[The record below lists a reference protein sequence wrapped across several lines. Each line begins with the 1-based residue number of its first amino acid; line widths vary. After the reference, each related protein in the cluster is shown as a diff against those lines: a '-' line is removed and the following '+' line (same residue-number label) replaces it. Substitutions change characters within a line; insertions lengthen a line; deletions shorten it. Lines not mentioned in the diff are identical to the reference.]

1 MSFKDAKTL
10 SMYIKLKEQYV
21 ELCRKQNVDPNNAP
35 IYTWAEAVGVRK
47 NSIIG
52 VPRTKASDV
61 IPIKRS
67 RKRRR
72 RCGDDESGASTN
84 GRSLHMADAF
94 VIQTMD
100 QTVAYARAHPED
112 FNLAP
117 EQVLML
123 EKSVCVA
130 EGDGQLPSGHPLS
143 MGTMTEFV
151 RVMVS
156 VLTDIQA
163 CQEPDNNMGKGKF
176 VMREDGSSFDMDD
189 VHHLRQSPPPDQHE
203 NRCTNGD

>member
-1 MSFKDAKTL
+1 MCQ
-10 SMYIKLKEQYV
+10 M
-21 ELCRKQNVDPNNAP
+21 QNVDPNDAP
-35 IYTWAEAVGVRK
+35 IHIWAKAVGVQK

-52 VPRTKASDV
+52 VPRTKASDI

-72 RCGDDESGASTN
+72 RYEDDESGVSTN
-84 GRSLHMADAF
+84 GRSHHMADEF
-94 VIQTMD
+94 LIQTVD

-112 FNLAP
+112 FQLAP

-123 EKSVCVA
+123 EKSVSV
-130 EGDGQLPSGHPLS
+130 EGDGELPSDHPLS
-143 MGTMTEFV
+143 MGTMTELV

-163 CQEPDNNMGKGKF
+163 RKKSDSIKGNGKDKS
-176 VMREDGSSFDMDD
+176 VMHEDGSSFDRDD
-189 VHHLRQSPPPDQHE
+189 TLRLPHSPQTDQRH
-203 NRCTNGD
+203 TSGD